1 LPNIIHGSNTITE
14 LFQLKCNGYAI
25 ANELQNIIE
34 NDSVRV
40 DQIEMHN
47 AVREKIFSRDINSQY
62 EGEKIIY
69 SYLK

>member
-1 LPNIIHGSNTITE
+1 V
-14 LFQLKCNGYAI
+14 C
-25 ANELQNIIE
+25 
-34 NDSVRV
+34 V